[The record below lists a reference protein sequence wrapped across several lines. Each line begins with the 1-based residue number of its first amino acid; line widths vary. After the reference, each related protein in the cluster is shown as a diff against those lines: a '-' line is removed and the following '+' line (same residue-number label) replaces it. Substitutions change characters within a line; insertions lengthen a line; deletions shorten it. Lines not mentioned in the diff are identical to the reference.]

1 MKISA
6 SQVKELRDETGA
18 GVLEAKNA
26 LVDADGDF
34 EKAVT
39 ALRAKGAA
47 KADEK
52 TERVASEGVIEV
64 YAHPGN
70 RVGVILE
77 LNSETDF
84 VARNEEFHALAH
96 DLALHIAA
104 MEPLFLAPEDVPETV
119 LSEKRDEW
127 RSLALAEGKT
137 EEIAEKIVEGRQK
150 KFFEE
155 KCLLEQPF
163 VKDDDVKVKDLVSE
177 AVRTFGENV
186 VVRRF
191 ARYQLGDQL

>member
-6 SQVKELRDETGA
+6 AQVKELRDETGA

-26 LVDADGDF
+26 LEDASGDF
-34 EKAVT
+34 EKAVE
-39 ALRAKGAA
+39 ALRAKGAV
-47 KADEK
+47 KASEK
-52 TERVASEGVIEV
+52 TERQASEGVIEV

-84 VARNEEFHALAH
+84 VARNEDFHALAH

-104 MEPLFLAPEDVPETV
+104 MEPLFVSPADVPQEV
-119 LSEKRDEW
+119 MDEKRKEW
-127 RSLALAEGKT
+127 HAQALAEGKT
-137 EEIAEKIVEGRQK
+137 ADIADRIVEGRAK
-150 KFFEE
+150 KYYEE
-155 KCLLEQPF
+155 KCLLEQSF

-177 AVRTFGENV
+177 AVRTFGENIV
-186 VVRRF
+186 LRRF
-191 ARYQLGDQL
+191 ARYQLGDEL

>member
-6 SQVKELRDETGA
+6 TQVKELRDETGA

-39 ALRAKGAA
+39 ALRARGAA

-104 MEPLFLAPEDVPETV
+104 MEPLFLAPEDVPEAV

-127 RSLALAEGKT
+127 RALALAEGKT

-163 VKDDDVKVKDLVSE
+163 VKDDEVKVKDLVSE

-191 ARYQLGDQL
+191 ARYQLGDLL